1 MQALASGSCAAVR
14 RPRQL
19 RLLLQPE
26 VPTPLLGSLAWQRV
40 LVGLPILRRPP
51 LLLRRQYLLLRPVFR

>member
-51 LLLRRQYLLLRPVFR
+51 LLLRRQ